1 MYYCITYYC
10 CREACVKVSGVREI
24 DVTAAEK
31 SLVPAVVLDFVVKKE
46 VIKYTFL
53 GRSLWRHTSSIA
65 RRMWPY
71 SKRTGGMD
79 YVSDDVSGRST
90 ESSRRECDDVQK
102 SD

>member
-10 CREACVKVSGVREI
+10 CREACIKVGGVREI

-31 SLVPAVVLDFVVKKE
+31 SLVPAFVLDFVVNKE
-46 VIKYTFL
+46 VMKYTFL
-53 GRSLWRHTSSIA
+53 VRSLWRCTSSIA

-79 YVSDDVSGRST
+79 YADDEVSGRST